1 MHQILTRTT
10 YIGQHRFNT
19 RDHKTRSP
27 KPEAEHVIMEVPPIV
42 TDAEFKAVQAVLRS
56 RNPQWTPPRTVSGPT
71 LLTGIC
77 FCASCGGAMTLRT
90 GKGSA
95 GGMYRYYTC
104 STTARQGKTGCGGLS
119 VSMDK
124 LDRAVADHLEW
135 RILDPQRLTIMMDQ
149 LLERREEW
157 TERRRGHITELR
169 KRQAEAEAKLKRLY
183 EAIENGL
190 VNMADPSLKDR
201 IAELTAIRDQS
212 QADADRAVAAVDRL
226 GPEITSESLRRFAL
240 AARRKLKNEDGTYRR
255 DHLRALAQRV
265 EVVSKS
271 EIRLMGSK
279 TELLRSLAAAASVES
294 AAADVRSFIPKWR
307 TRQDSNL

>member
-1 MHQILTRTT
+1 
-10 YIGQHRFNT
+10 
-19 RDHKTRSP
+19 
-27 KPEAEHVIMEVPPIV
+27 
-42 TDAEFKAVQAVLRS
+42 
-56 RNPQWTPPRTVSGPT
+56 
-71 LLTGIC
+71 
-77 FCASCGGAMTLRT
+77 
-90 GKGSA
+90 
-95 GGMYRYYTC
+95 
-104 STTARQGKTGCGGLS
+104 
-119 VSMDK
+119 MDK
-124 LDRAVADHLEW
+124 LDRAVAEHLEW

-201 IAELTAIRDQS
+201 IAELTATRDQS
-212 QADADRAVAAVDRL
+212 QADAERATAAVDRL
-226 GPEITSESLRRFAL
+226 GPEITPESLKRFAL
-240 AARRKLKNEDGTYRR
+240 AARRKIKNEDGTYRR

-279 TELLRSLAAAASVES
+279 TELLRTLAAAASVES
-294 AAADVRSFIPKWR
+294 AAAGVRSFIPKWR
-307 TRQDSNL
+307 ARKDSNL